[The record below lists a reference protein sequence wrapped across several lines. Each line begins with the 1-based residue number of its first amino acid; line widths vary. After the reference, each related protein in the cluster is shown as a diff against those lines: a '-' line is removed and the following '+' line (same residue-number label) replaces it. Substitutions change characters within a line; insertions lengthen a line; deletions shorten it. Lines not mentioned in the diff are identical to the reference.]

1 MENEKKSY
9 GDKAEICP
17 TSKVKSYISRTEVIV
32 DSKSI
37 LLIELKHSLKIE
49 IQTSYKSSREVVYL

>member
-9 GDKAEICP
+9 EDKAEICP

-49 IQTSYKSSREVVYL
+49 IQTHKSSREVVYL